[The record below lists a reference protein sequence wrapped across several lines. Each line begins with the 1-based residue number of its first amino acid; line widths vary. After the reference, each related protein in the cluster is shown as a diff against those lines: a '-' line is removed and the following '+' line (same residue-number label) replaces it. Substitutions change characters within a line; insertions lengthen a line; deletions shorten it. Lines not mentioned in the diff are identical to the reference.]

1 VWPGASCLSQLLADG
16 QLPDHLV
23 PIGSDDMNWT
33 MNTRG
38 AIHHVTRFQI
48 PLSGA
53 EATIFHKAQG
63 ATFDKKET
71 GAEVQMGLKP
81 KHKMVGCDYVALSRT
96 VDTGEFEHHPNQK
109 QCR

>member
-1 VWPGASCLSQLLADG
+1 MAGSVVCYIPMYCVHVWPDASSLAHLLADG

-23 PIGSDDMNWT
+23 PIGSEDMNWT

-53 EATIFHKAQG
+53 EATTFHKAQG
-63 ATFDKKET
+63 ATFDKK
-71 GAEVQMGLKP
+71 GNS
-81 KHKMVGCDYVALSRT
+81 C
-96 VDTGEFEHHPNQK
+96 
-109 QCR
+109 